1 MRRKGLNNETRLR
14 KRILAR
20 PAHGLCHRRFNRV
33 YVLGFGGEMVG
44 ALRVITPADQTLIEI
59 AELAAVSNVV
69 LVERRGRIALC
80 SAERI
85 PFGWHRMAV
94 GIKASKK

>member
-1 MRRKGLNNETRLR
+1 MKYERRRRTGAQMNNPVH
-14 KRILAR
+14 I
-20 PAHGLCHRRFNRV
+20 
-33 YVLGFGGEMVG
+33 
-44 ALRVITPADQTLIEI
+44 ITPADQTLIEI